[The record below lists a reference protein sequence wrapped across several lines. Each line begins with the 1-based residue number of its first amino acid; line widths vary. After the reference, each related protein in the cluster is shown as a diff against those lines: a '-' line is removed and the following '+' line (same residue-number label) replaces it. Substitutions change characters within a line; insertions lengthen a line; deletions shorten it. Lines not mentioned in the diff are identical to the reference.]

1 MYADIFLSMLIFTIS
16 IVVWSVFLLC
26 VTVSLCLRCEYI
38 LCRLLLLL
46 VLLFRSKKHYQFHYH
61 VSTSIYCVTRLCFI
75 CIERSHIMSWIN
87 LFPGIVI
94 MFVST
99 YVMLEITIPVCCIIK
114 VIVIVIVLDAIMH
127 VEFCCALVC
136 NVLHK

>member
-1 MYADIFLSMLIFTIS
+1 
-16 IVVWSVFLLC
+16 
-26 VTVSLCLRCEYI
+26 
-38 LCRLLLLL
+38 
-46 VLLFRSKKHYQFHYH
+46 
-61 VSTSIYCVTRLCFI
+61 
-75 CIERSHIMSWIN
+75 MSWIN

-99 YVMLEITIPVCCIIK
+99 YVMLEITIPVCCMIK
-114 VIVIVIVLDAIMH
+114 VIVAVIVLDAIMH